1 VSRGY
6 RGHHDPDGTRHGGLP
21 TFPWRIAPAGLA
33 TRRQLAALGLRPGG
47 QPIVGQVC
55 WTSRRY
61 SGRRQSRTRF
71 AYLYRVDLA
80 AARREPSVAQL
91 VALAKADAA
100 RRTCPICRQLAAYV
114 IPRSLGECLDCA
126 ERASTSTRLAGEHA
140 GRELRSAA

>member
-6 RGHHDPDGTRHGGLP
+6 RGHHDPDGLRHGGLP
-21 TFPWRIAPAGLA
+21 TFPWRCAPAGLA
-33 TRRQLAALGLRPGG
+33 TRRQLAAAGLRPNG
-47 QPIVGQVC
+47 QPIAGQVC

-100 RRTCPICRQLAAYV
+100 RRTCPGCRRLRPYV

-126 ERASTSTRLAGEHA
+126 ERPAIDPAGESA

>member
-1 VSRGY
+1 MSRGY
-6 RGHHDPDGTRHGGLP
+6 RGHHDPTGVRHGGLP
-21 TFPWRIAPAGLA
+21 TFPWRCAPAGLA
-33 TRRQLAALGLRPGG
+33 TRRQLAAAGLRPNG
-47 QPIVGQVC
+47 QPIAGQVC

-61 SGRRQSRTRF
+61 SGRRQSRTRV

-100 RRTCPICRQLAAYV
+100 RRTCSGCRQLRPYV

-126 ERASTSTRLAGEHA
+126 ERPDPVGEPASYD
-140 GRELRSAA
+140 LRSAA